1 MVEPAT
7 TTPEV
12 FNPLNPSPTP
22 SGSDLPMTCQVTD
35 LNVYIDRTAGYCYA
49 YPKRFTYGS
58 HTMFNVPAVQGPAIG
73 GTTDSVFTTF
83 TVEVVPAD
91 SSRSLDQQVDQF
103 LREFTVAAPE
113 SLTRARLT
121 VGGEPAVMVD
131 NVPVQLSWRLVFVP
145 HNGQLYRLKYWP
157 VDLPEAK
164 NDLEELYQTTLN
176 SFAFPPV
183 QSETSSFAGLETT
196 YGVLTLVVPPGI
208 ASGASGQEYPPITDE
223 DAAYW
228 QKTPGHLQVM
238 LGDYYVLKDKS
249 QQPVIYVYPAQT
261 YAELVPAAFESIH
274 RLNNILGNPGAPIDP
289 NTLPAIPFFNARQVF
304 ASQIEVVSFQNGKGV
319 RFLTEYAQYPASAN
333 NADLFYN
340 FIGVTNDG
348 AYYIVAVLP
357 LTHPNLAETSDGGAV
372 VPSDGIPY
380 DYFSN
385 PNADMML
392 YYTSVVQLLNS
403 ASPDAF
409 TPTIGQLDLLVQSM
423 QVVVVP

>member
-1 MVEPAT
+1 
-7 TTPEV
+7 
-12 FNPLNPSPTP
+12 
-22 SGSDLPMTCQVTD
+22 
-35 LNVYIDRTAGYCYA
+35 
-49 YPKRFTYGS
+49 
-58 HTMFNVPAVQGPAIG
+58 
-73 GTTDSVFTTF
+73 
-83 TVEVVPAD
+83 
-91 SSRSLDQQVDQF
+91 
-103 LREFTVAAPE
+103 
-113 SLTRARLT
+113 
-121 VGGEPAVMVD
+121 
-131 NVPVQLSWRLVFVP
+131 
-145 HNGQLYRLKYWP
+145 
-157 VDLPEAK
+157 
-164 NDLEELYQTTLN
+164 
-176 SFAFPPV
+176 
-183 QSETSSFAGLETT
+183 
-196 YGVLTLVVPPGI
+196 VLTLVVPPGI
-208 ASGASGQEYPPITDE
+208 ASGASGQEYPPITNE

-238 LGDYYVLKDKS
+238 LGDYYILQGKS

-261 YAELVPAAFESIH
+261 YAELVPATFESIH
-274 RLNNILGNPGAPIDP
+274 RLNNILGNPSAPIDP

-304 ASQIEVVSFQNGKGV
+304 ASHIEVVSFQNGKGV

-423 QVVVVP
+423 QVVP